1 MSSFHEDKLA
11 HEKKDPIES
20 SSPKF
25 IIVPLMLLSAFL
37 GFGITFL
44 ALRTDRIT
52 MEEGDSRT
60 HVKETEAAPPAAA
73 EAKAAPDDPAAM
85 LAHGKQIFTT
95 TCQVCHQANGLGV
108 PGAFPPLEGSE
119 WVTGSTKRIVAI
131 LLHGINGEIVV
142 KGEKFQNAMPPFK
155 DQFSSADIAAVA
167 TFIRQTFGKKT
178 DVITAATVDEVK
190 SKTASHAGPWAGGA
204 ELDSQKWD

>member
-1 MSSFHEDKLA
+1 MSSFREDKLA
-11 HEKKDPIES
+11 NEKKEPIES

-44 ALRTDRIT
+44 ALRTDRVT

-60 HVKETEAAPPAAA
+60 HVQATANPQPTETAA
-73 EAKAAPDDPAAM
+73 KDAPEDPAAM

-95 TCQVCHQANGLGV
+95 TCQVCHQATGLGI

-119 WVTGSTKRIVAI
+119 WVMGPPKRIVAI

-167 TFIRQTFGKKT
+167 TFVRQTFGKKT

-190 SKTASHAGPWAGGA
+190 AKTASHAGPWAGGA